1 MLSLSL
7 AISLLL
13 LNRVPN
19 FLPMNSDVTFT
30 LNSDSAFVASNLND
44 RYYDVVANSYLF
56 IFFSRKD

>member
-44 RYYDVVANSYLF
+44 RYYDVVSNSYLF